1 MQLTMVD
8 EFKSLKD
15 TLLKS
20 VFTTVVGGADG
31 DRQSPSA
38 LRELISTLASIAG
51 KGKDEMVQII
61 SREIGIAVA
70 GVVKE
75 PLRQVL
81 EDSRMKITIELV
93 PKSEDTTA
101 AKKTKKQKA
110 PNNRPT

>member
-1 MQLTMVD
+1 MVD
-8 EFKSLKD
+8 EFKSLKE
-15 TLLKS
+15 TLIKS
-20 VFTTVVGGADG
+20 VFATVVGGAEG
-31 DRQSPSA
+31 ERQSPSA

-81 EDSRMKITIELV
+81 EDSKLKVTIELV
-93 PKSEDTTA
+93 PKDGDVTVK
-101 AKKTKKQKA
+101 KKTTKKSSNSAKA
-110 PNNRPT
+110 